1 MDLFHSSVPQSKFPY
16 TKDLESKLKTDKNHT
31 QVQVQ
36 LVNTFD
42 LTSLTPHSLLAPWFL
57 QPRSSSIVATSPG
70 QPSKTLRGGV
80 KVSMLCLPSV
90 SHACICISLGLP
102 GPLSPSE
109 ARAHPRETQSFFVT
123 WVPPAKQVED
133 QDHCYECKG
142 AQRQNRGGTSEW
154 MDAVLVCAQN
164 PSGHSAVAF

>member
-1 MDLFHSSVPQSKFPY
+1 MDSFHSSFPQSKFPY

-36 LVNTFD
+36 LANTFD

-57 QPRSSSIVATSPG
+57 QPRSFSLVATSPG

-80 KVSMLCLPSV
+80 SMLCPSSV
-90 SHACICISLGLP
+90 SHARICISLGLP

-133 QDHCYECKG
+133 EDHCRACKG
-142 AQRQNRGGTSEW
+142 VQCQNQAGASER
-154 MDAVLVCAQN
+154 MDAVLVCAQS